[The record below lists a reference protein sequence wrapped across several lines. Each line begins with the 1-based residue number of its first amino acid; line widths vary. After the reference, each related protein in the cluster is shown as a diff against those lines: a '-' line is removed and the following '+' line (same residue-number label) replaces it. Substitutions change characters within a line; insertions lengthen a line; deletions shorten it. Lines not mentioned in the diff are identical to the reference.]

1 MRMFLSNGMKLR
13 ILKTNYV
20 SIVYVQST
28 IEQKIE
34 RERQKN
40 GSHTLVTPWPS
51 YFIFFRKTNNFMFR
65 GGDPCSSKTRRVQSI
80 KIIVL

>member
-20 SIVYVQST
+20 SIVYIQST
-28 IEQKIE
+28 IEQK

-40 GSHTLVTPWPS
+40 DSHTLVTPWPS
-51 YFIFFRKTNNFMFR
+51 YFIFFRKTHNFMFR
-65 GGDPCSSKTRRVQSI
+65 GGDSCSSQTRRVQSI